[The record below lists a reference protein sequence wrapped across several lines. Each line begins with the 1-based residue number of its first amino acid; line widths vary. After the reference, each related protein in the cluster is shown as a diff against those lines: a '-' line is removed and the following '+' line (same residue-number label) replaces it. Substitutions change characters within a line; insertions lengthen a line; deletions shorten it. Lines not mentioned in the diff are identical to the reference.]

1 MRSWQSAAW
10 KRTWSYWHPELRS
23 LPFRTVGKK
32 CLLFASHPVLCHSS
46 ATKTGYCLEADA
58 SPVQG
63 LPAVTPHLKISQ
75 KLEMANMHKML
86 GNWLSCFS
94 GWGKSWWK
102 SNVPFL
108 RWENWLP
115 EPWRLLAVTVF
126 GVCEWDVAKNSDL
139 GQGFEVLSSLS
150 VTGSVT
156 FLSPLL
162 ATVFLLGDLS
172 STPSNPNILGLF
184 LTGLFGVS

>member
-1 MRSWQSAAW
+1 MVKIKCSIFKMGKLAP
-10 KRTWSYWHPELRS
+10 RTME
-23 LPFRTVGKK
+23 V
-32 CLLFASHPVLCHSS
+32 
-46 ATKTGYCLEADA
+46 ATL
-58 SPVQG
+58 Q
-63 LPAVTPHLKISQ
+63 
-75 KLEMANMHKML
+75 
-86 GNWLSCFS
+86 
-94 GWGKSWWK
+94 
-102 SNVPFL
+102 
-108 RWENWLP
+108 
-115 EPWRLLAVTVF
+115 TVF